1 MSYIDQDTLLERID
15 GIYDCND
22 MRFEPNDKCCTVP
35 DDCKG
40 CKWAE
45 TKRAIRKIVENMPA
59 ADVRP
64 VVRGEWGKKL
74 NPSFSPFDDSGAYLY
89 RCNQCGHIQNY
100 ESNFCP
106 NCGADMREES

>member
-1 MSYIDQDTLLERID
+1 MSYIDQDALLERID

-45 TKRAIRKIVENMPA
+45 TKRAIRKIVENMPV

-64 VVRGEWGKKL
+64 VKRGKWTMHSDYPDRLICSECGTQ
-74 NPSFSPFDDSGAYLY
+74 FDVWHWEAK
-89 RCNQCGHIQNY
+89 QMH
-100 ESNFCP
+100 FCP
-106 NCGADMREES
+106 NCGARMEES